1 MTLPSQM
8 RGLLLV
14 SDGYTRTPSA
24 AALEAMEPYLEPG
37 SIAVPEPGPTQA
49 LIKVS
54 LASIN
59 PSDIAFIKGQ
69 YGQPRVKG

>member
-1 MTLPSQM
+1 MTLPSEM

-14 SDGYTRTPSA
+14 GDGYSKTPSA
-24 AALEAMEPYLEPG
+24 SVPEAMEPYLKPG
-37 SIAVPEPGPTQA
+37 SIAVPAPGPTQA

-59 PSDIAFIKGQ
+59 PSDIAFITGQ
-69 YGQPRVKG
+69 YGQPRVQG